1 MTGDWEEL
9 LPALARRVSVDTGRD
24 VDEVTARLD
33 AAYRGRPEDVD
44 VDELV
49 ELLAP
54 TVTAIMGPALMPV
67 LERLE
72 RVPDDERL
80 PVLAPIVLGILPAVV
95 HGVTIGLGA
104 RDA

>member
-1 MTGDWEEL
+1 MAGDWEEL
-9 LPALARRVSVDTGRD
+9 LPVLARRVADDTGRD
-24 VDEVTARLD
+24 LDEVTARLD

-44 VDELV
+44 IDELV

-54 TVTAIMGPALMPV
+54 TVAAIMGPALMPV

-72 RVPDDERL
+72 QLPPDERL

-95 HGVTIGLGA
+95 HGAAIGLGA
-104 RDA
+104 RGA